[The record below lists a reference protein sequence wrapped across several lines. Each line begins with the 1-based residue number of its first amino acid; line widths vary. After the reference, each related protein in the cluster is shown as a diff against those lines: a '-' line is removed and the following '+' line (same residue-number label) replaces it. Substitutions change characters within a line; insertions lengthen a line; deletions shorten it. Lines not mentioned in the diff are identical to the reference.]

1 MGNST
6 KELILEYMRNLSEHF
21 DFTMVHQL
29 TASTISDEMHIS
41 RSLASQYLN
50 ELVKEKRVI
59 KVNSRPVYFL
69 HRKKMEELY
78 ATPFQEDDFYDLEEV
93 KEYIKKSFKRRRGLF
108 SNYWLG

>member
-69 HRKKMEELY
+69 HRKRWKSYMLHLFKKMI
-78 ATPFQEDDFYDLEEV
+78 FM
-93 KEYIKKSFKRRRGLF
+93 IWKK
-108 SNYWLG
+108 